1 MLHFLPVLIILS
13 FQGIV
18 FHSTFYGEN
27 PETKVQ
33 KKKTVFELSSLLC
46 LASCICLIPS
56 RWVFYDSADFRLG
69 GKTKETATLEE
80 IQAAAGG

>member
-46 LASCICLIPS
+46 FGVVYLFDSLSLGILRLS
-56 RWVFYDSADFRLG
+56 RFPFGR
-69 GKTKETATLEE
+69 
-80 IQAAAGG
+80 

>member
-33 KKKTVFELSSLLC
+33 KKKQCLNFRVYC
-46 LASCICLIPS
+46 VLASCICLIPS

-80 IQAAAGG
+80 IQAAVAG